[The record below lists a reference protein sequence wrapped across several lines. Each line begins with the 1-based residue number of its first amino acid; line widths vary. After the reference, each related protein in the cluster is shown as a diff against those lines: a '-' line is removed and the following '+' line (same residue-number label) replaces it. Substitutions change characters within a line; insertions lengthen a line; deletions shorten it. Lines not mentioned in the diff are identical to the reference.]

1 MTTDAAAEMSVEA
14 LEARVAIVPP
24 EKAAALLGIEV
35 GTLANWRCRGVGPRF
50 LRLGGRVRY
59 RLADLADYLDAQTR
73 TRTSRGADG
82 RVISSGQEPDAE
94 RR

>member
-14 LEARVAIVPP
+14 LQARVAIVSP

-35 GTLANWRCRGVGPRF
+35 GTLANWRYRGVGPRF

-73 TRTSRGADG
+73 TRTSKGA
-82 RVISSGQEPDAE
+82 EPHANDE
-94 RR
+94 LEPSP